1 MNVKQLPSVDPELD
15 WVIPMRC
22 PPTRFWLRKVWP
34 ALLMLCSLS
43 AQAQLVFNVNSTL
56 DQVDID
62 LSDGICQTAAGTC
75 TLRAAVMQAN
85 RVPGAGAMIFLPASA
100 TPYGLTRLSGFGD
113 EDSWGDLDLSTPA
126 VGTPVITIRGAGASL
141 TIIDANQI
149 DRVLD
154 VKGSRTATISDVTI
168 RGGLLASNSSLG
180 GAGIHNA
187 GSLTLMRVVI
197 TNNKYFNFSQG
208 GGILTTGTLA
218 VFDST
223 IIGNQADFGAGIWN
237 GGFITID
244 RSTIAENAARLGGGL
259 FLGGPSTIRNSLIIN
274 NSASEIG
281 GGILVDN
288 SPLNYLINTTIS
300 GNLSDTNGGG
310 IYVFNGT
317 LNIYSASVINNDA
330 DHDRDQNGGIGG
342 GIFVKPGAV
351 LALRNS
357 LIANNTVLGFFDD
370 DCKGV
375 LTGYGRNMVSSTDG
389 CSSNLG
395 ALSLVTGSSIG
406 PLQNNGG
413 PTRTHALLAGSQA
426 IDASL
431 AASPC
436 QDQNAQIL
444 PTDQRGAP
452 RVFGVRC
459 DVGAYEFGSVLDL
472 LFRDGF
478 Q

>member
-1 MNVKQLPSVDPELD
+1 MNVKQLPSVATGLD

-22 PPTRFWLRKVWP
+22 PPTQFWLRTMWP
-34 ALLMLCSLS
+34 LVLMLCSLS

-126 VGTPVITIRGAGASL
+126 VGNPVITIRGAGASL

-154 VKGSRTATISDVTI
+154 VKGSRIATISDVTI

-197 TNNKYFNFSQG
+197 TNNKYFNFSKG

-300 GNLSDTNGGG
+300 GNSADLNGGG
-310 IYVFNGT
+310 IYVLSGT

-395 ALSLVTGSSIG
+395 ALSLVTGSTIG

-436 QDQNAQIL
+436 QDQNAQL
-444 PTDQRGAP
+444 LTTDQRGAP
-452 RVFGVRC
+452 RISGLRC